1 MIENADNM
9 KHCLTLD
16 ERKCLRISGVTAVD
30 DYNDS
35 EIHAVTVCGRLLIK
49 GEKLNIETLD
59 LSVGELVLG
68 GAVSVLAYSDDV
80 QTKSVFKRL
89 FSQ

>member
-1 MIENADNM
+1 MMENTDNM

-16 ERKCLRISGVTAVD
+16 ERKSLRISGVTAVD

-80 QTKSVFKRL
+80 QAKSVFKRL

>member
-1 MIENADNM
+1 MIENIDNM

-80 QTKSVFKRL
+80 QAKSVFKRL

>member
-80 QTKSVFKRL
+80 QAKSVFKRL